1 MTTLDKI
8 REYAKKHNMLF
19 RDYRTQSFINE
30 DPECRYQ
37 LIWNISYGNFKKFS
51 YSNFKKFNTQAE
63 IEEFLSEE
71 KNN

>member
-37 LIWNISYGNFKKFS
+37 LIWNISG
-51 YSNFKKFNTQAE
+51 
-63 IEEFLSEE
+63 
-71 KNN
+71 

>member
-37 LIWNISYGNFKKFS
+37 LIWNHSYH
-51 YSNFKKFNTQAE
+51 NFKKFNTQAE
-63 IEEFLSEE
+63 IEEFLFEE
-71 KNN
+71 KNNQE

>member
-8 REYAKKHNMLF
+8 REYGKKHNMLF
-19 RDYRTQSFINE
+19 RDYRTQSFIDE

-37 LIWNISYGNFKKFS
+37 LLWNNSYGNFKKF
-51 YSNFKKFNTQAE
+51 NTQEE
-63 IEEFLSEE
+63 IKDFLSEE

>member
-37 LIWNISYGNFKKFS
+37 LIWNISYGS
-51 YSNFKKFNTQAE
+51 FKKFNTQAE
-63 IEEFLSEE
+63 IEEFLFEE
-71 KNN
+71 KNNQE

>member
-1 MTTLDKI
+1 MNTLDKI

-19 RDYRTQSFINE
+19 KDYRTQSFIDE

-37 LIWNISYGNFKKFS
+37 LLWNNS

-63 IEEFLSEE
+63 IEEFLFEE
-71 KNN
+71 KNNQE

>member
-1 MTTLDKI
+1 MTTLGKI

-19 RDYRTQSFINE
+19 RDYRTQGFIDE

-37 LIWNISYGNFKKFS
+37 LIWNNSYD
-51 YSNFKKFNTQAE
+51 NFKKFNTQAE
-63 IEEFLSEE
+63 IEEFLFEE